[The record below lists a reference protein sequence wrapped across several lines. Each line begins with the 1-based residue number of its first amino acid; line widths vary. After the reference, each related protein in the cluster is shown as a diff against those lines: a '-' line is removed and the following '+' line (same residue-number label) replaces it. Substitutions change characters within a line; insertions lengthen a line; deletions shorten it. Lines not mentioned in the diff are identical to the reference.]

1 MRIKRM
7 ITFVIV
13 AAMTICCVPAMNA
26 GAKEQTSA
34 TSVKYS
40 AADVNNVT
48 VDGVIYTVYTEEQY
62 TPDEAEVETAVV
74 YDTTDEFKKTGT
86 KVNIPQIVNYNGK
99 DYPVVDIGSSALHP
113 AFADCEMLEEVTIPN
128 SVKIIG
134 IGAFRNCQSLKKIE
148 IPDSVTEIGEQA
160 FLGCTSL
167 AEVKLPD
174 NPGFTSLE
182 PLTFAQCR
190 SLDEISIPKSVTAIS
205 NDIFSDMMEESWNV
219 NVIGYM
225 DSAAEVFAG
234 TDKTRFSFTPVDG
247 IINDLF
253 RIKFPES
260 CVGKFIGVP
269 IDEDYGIAVYSK
281 KCYEEG
287 NGNGGWICSVTVD
300 PYGLYEEKY
309 PQCSVLEKSGG
320 LTYVLVE
327 PTEMQVDIQG
337 QEPVY
342 NFSQEATDEYKE
354 ICGPVLGATY
364 TIEVTK
370 APGKSGV
377 KGVKNIKSKKMK
389 VTLSKAKKI
398 TGCEIEYST
407 STKFTNPKYK
417 KTKKSSYTFKN
428 LKKGETY
435 YVRVRSYYVIP
446 NTLLKA
452 TIGEAVTYS
461 SWSKVKKVKIKK

>member
-1 MRIKRM
+1 MRIKKM

-13 AAMTICCVPAMNA
+13 GAMTICCVPAMNA
-26 GAKEQTSA
+26 GAKEQTPA
-34 TSVKYS
+34 ISVKYS
-40 AADVNNVT
+40 AADDNVIEG
-48 VDGVIYTVYTEEQY
+48 GVIYTVYTE
-62 TPDEAEVETAVV
+62 DEAEVGTAVV
-74 YDTTDEFKKTGT
+74 YDTTEEFKKTGT
-86 KVNIPQIVNYNGK
+86 KVNIPPTVNYNGK

-113 AFADCEMLEEVTIPN
+113 AFTGCEMLEEVTIPD

-134 IGAFRNCQSLKKIE
+134 IGAFSNCPRLKKIE
-148 IPDSVTEIGEQA
+148 IPDSVTEIGYQA

-174 NPGFTSLE
+174 NPGFTALE

-205 NDIFSDMMEESWNV
+205 DDIFSDMMEESWNV

-247 IINDLF
+247 IMNDLF

-269 IDEDYGIAVYSK
+269 IDEDYGIAVYSN
-281 KCYEEG
+281 KCYEER
-287 NGNGGWICSVTVD
+287 NGDGGWICSVTVD
-300 PYGLYEEKY
+300 QYGRYEDKY

-320 LTYVLVE
+320 QTYVLVE

-342 NFSQEATDEYKE
+342 NFSQEATDEYYE
-354 ICGPVLGATY
+354 IIGPVLEAAD

-417 KTKKSSYTFKN
+417 KTKKSSYTFKK
-428 LKKGETY
+428 LKK
-435 YVRVRSYYVIP
+435 
-446 NTLLKA
+446 
-452 TIGEAVTYS
+452 
-461 SWSKVKKVKIKK
+461 